1 MMENMHW
8 VKVLL
13 LLAGLCVGCASTETR
28 PAMHARHSPSEGE
41 FHAIDGR
48 IVDLDLVATRA
59 SDMNSEIMTLITDDG
74 NTYHFYTPNDIR
86 CKSGTGNVA
95 VNLGRE
101 MAIRVYMRPGN
112 VDLALKQYMPAEWVE
127 VECSK

>member
-1 MMENMHW
+1 MENMHW
-8 VKVLL
+8 VKAHL

-28 PAMHARHSPSEGE
+28 PAMPARHSRPEGE

-59 SDMNSEIMTLITDDG
+59 SSANSEIMTLLTTDG
-74 NTYHFYTPNDIR
+74 YTYHLYTPSDIR
-86 CKSGTGNVA
+86 CKPGTGNVGID
-95 VNLGRE
+95 LGTG
-101 MAIRVYMRPGN
+101 MAIRVYMRPVD